1 MSNISE
7 ICEFLFNIVAK
18 DFSYHNLPAGRRASL
33 IENYGNVHERM
44 FGHCCCVGIER
55 IETERSKER
64 NQIRDFKLLSV
75 F

>member
-7 ICEFLFNIVAK
+7 IYEFLFNIVAK

-44 FGHCCCVGIER
+44 FGHCCCGWAREDRDREIER
-55 IETERSKER
+55 TTSNKG
-64 NQIRDFKLLSV
+64 F
-75 F
+75 

>member
-1 MSNISE
+1 M
-7 ICEFLFNIVAK
+7 CEFLFHIVAK

-44 FGHCCCVGIER
+44 FGPTPLLLLWFDLER
-55 IETERSKER
+55 KRSKGQH
-64 NQIRDFKLLSV
+64 QIRDFELLSV